1 MNSSSAIL
9 SGLAIPDRAVT
20 ETTAGPLDGKTILRF
35 AHAFASG
42 GGTERYLDDLDRAL
56 LDRSA
61 MTIVR
66 LHLTR
71 DDKPGSPQETS
82 VGRGQIVQ
90 IGLPAIP
97 GATSTSDAGDGVLHE
112 LKQQVRNSL
121 LYNPL
126 VWRAFGAKWT
136 LARRLPRRAGE
147 AVGAGNCAADVMRSR
162 PVDLAMMHFFG
173 GSDADEIIAQARTFN
188 VPVAVLNH
196 YSNDRFLHLA
206 IRKHALEAQG
216 VAGVNGLQLPRY
228 LRHRF
233 TNLADGIDT
242 DLFSRSSAHPV
253 SNPPA
258 GPVILLPARVI
269 REKGQLDLVRAAE
282 SLRALGI
289 SCSLVFAGRCDTSAF
304 QTELQREIARAGLTD
319 STRFVGNL
327 SVPQLRDWYA
337 ASTIVA
343 FPTYHHEG
351 LGRVIIEAQSME
363 VPVVAY
369 ATGGVASAI
378 EDRSTGM
385 LVRTGDIENLTAKL
399 RLLLTDPAM
408 RASLAARGRI
418 AVEKNFSLAAL
429 AKRHEDFYLRLINAP
444 NGSKLSPQSHARSA
458 GP

>member
-1 MNSSSAIL
+1 VNSNPAIIT
-9 SGLAIPDRAVT
+9 GHATPDGAVT
-20 ETTAGPLDGKTILRF
+20 ETTAGPLDGKTVLRF

-82 VGRGQIVQ
+82 VGRGRLVQ

-97 GATSTSDAGDGVLHE
+97 GATSTSDAGDGVLHG
-112 LKQQVRNSL
+112 LKQQVRNSI

-126 VWRAFGAKWT
+126 IWRAFGARWT
-136 LARRLPRRAGE
+136 LARQLPRRAGE
-147 AVGAGNCAADVMRSR
+147 AVGAGKCAADVMRSNR
-162 PVDLAMMHFFG
+162 VDLAMMHFFG
-173 GSDADEIIAQARTFN
+173 GSDADEIFTQARTFK

-206 IRKHALEAQG
+206 IRKHAVEAHG

-242 DLFSRSSAHPV
+242 DLFSRSNARPV
-253 SNPPA
+253 SNPPTD
-258 GPVILLPARVI
+258 PVILLPARVI

-282 SLRALGI
+282 SLRAAGL
-289 SCSLVFAGRCDTSAF
+289 SCHLVFAGRCDTSAF
-304 QTELQREIARAGLTD
+304 QTELQREITRAGLAD

-327 SVPQLRDWYA
+327 SVPQLREWYG
-337 ASTIVA
+337 ASTVVA

-378 EDRSTGM
+378 EDGATGM
-385 LVRTGDIENLTAKL
+385 LVRTGDIETLTTKL
-399 RLLLTDPAM
+399 KLLLTQPAL
-408 RASLAARGRI
+408 RASLAARGRV
-418 AVEKNFSLAAL
+418 AVEKNFSLVAL
-429 AKRHEDFYLRLINAP
+429 AKRHEDFYLRLINAQHA
-444 NGSKLSPQSHARSA
+444 SKFSAQAGVKSPRS
-458 GP
+458 